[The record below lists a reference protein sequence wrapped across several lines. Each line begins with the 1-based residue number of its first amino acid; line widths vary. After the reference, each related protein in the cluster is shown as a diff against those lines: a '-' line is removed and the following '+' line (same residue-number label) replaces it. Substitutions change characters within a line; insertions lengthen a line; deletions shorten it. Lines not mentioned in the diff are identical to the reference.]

1 MPWNWV
7 LTDTTY
13 FFLAGGMYEYQFNHF
28 IFANRTDDKP
38 EHVADIVGHSCYG
51 DRILPIVQ
59 VPDVKTGDLIAM
71 LDMGAYQEVSA
82 CNFNALPRPATLL
95 VNGEDAEIIRRAETI
110 DDVFQRDV
118 IPERFGGS
126 RDG

>member
-1 MPWNWV
+1 
-7 LTDTTY
+7 
-13 FFLAGGMYEYQFNHF
+13 MYEYQFNHF

-38 EHVADIVGHSCYG
+38 KYVADIVGHSCYG

-95 VNGEDAEIIRRAETI
+95 VNGSQAEIIRRAETLE
-110 DDVFQRDV
+110 DVFSRDV
-118 IPERFGGS
+118 IPARLEIAKTEAA
-126 RDG
+126 